1 MTAKR
6 PLYTNG
12 PSVSA
17 IGMGTWATG
26 GPCSA
31 GEQPLGWGSSW
42 TRAGAAAVLRAAFDA
57 GINVFDTAD
66 AYGAGTA
73 ERLIGETL
81 NTVRDQV
88 AIVTKWGNI
97 VDEPNRQLVG
107 VDPSPSY
114 VRAALEASLTRL
126 RTDRVDLYLLHLSG
140 LPASQA
146 EDLRGVL
153 QELVAEGKI
162 GAYGWSTDDPS
173 LAATWIGQPGFGAIE
188 FEANVVNDAPD
199 LVTICDDHDL
209 AGLVRGPLG
218 TGLLGGGHPAGSQIT
233 DVDDFRFRSP
243 DWLNYFDNGR
253 PVDHYVRRLDAI
265 RDVLTDN
272 GRTLAQGALC
282 WLLARSP
289 HLIPIPGARSVEQA
303 RDNAHALQHG
313 PLSPDELTEIREL
326 LTGARASYHA
336 RGSD

>member
-1 MTAKR
+1 MTSQR
-6 PLYTNG
+6 LLSTNG

-26 GPCSA
+26 GPSSV
-31 GEQPLGWGSSW
+31 GDQPLGWGSSW
-42 TRAGAAAVLRAAFDA
+42 TRDGAATVLRVAFDA
-57 GINVFDTAD
+57 GITVFDTAD

-81 NTVRDQV
+81 HAVRDQV

-107 VDPSPSY
+107 VDSSPTY
-114 VRAALEASLTRL
+114 VRAAIDASLARL
-126 RTDRVDLYLLHLSG
+126 RTDYVDLYLLHLSE
-140 LPASQA
+140 LPTNEAA
-146 EDLRGVL
+146 DVLGVL
-153 QELVAEGKI
+153 QDLVAEGKI
-162 GAYGWSTDDPS
+162 GAYGWSTDDPA
-173 LAATWIGQPGFGAIE
+173 LAAAWVGQPGFGAIE

-199 LVTICDDHDL
+199 LVIICDDHDL

-243 DWLNYFDNGR
+243 DWLNYFENGH
-253 PVDHYVRRLDAI
+253 PVDRYIRRLDAI
-265 RDVLTDN
+265 GDVLTGR

-289 HLIPIPGARSVEQA
+289 HLIPIPGARTVEQA
-303 RDNAHALQHG
+303 RRT
-313 PLSPDELTEIREL
+313 PTPSS
-326 LTGARASYHA
+326 TGHSLPTRSSRFA
-336 RGSD
+336 GS